1 MKEPTKKVEM
11 AVSGDPEVVMFKIFP
26 LGFFKNQKV
35 GPQVAHTHPEIPENC
50 FIYILK
56 CGTYVHLVSDSV
68 LPVNDLI

>member
-1 MKEPTKKVEM
+1 
-11 AVSGDPEVVMFKIFP
+11 MFKIFP